1 MFLPQGSTRS
11 QCCALSSSLDNVRK
25 ETDASFLTTWAL
37 VGKLRREACMLMAMK
52 RKKVSALLWG
62 FHKTNPSKAGL
73 RAFIVSIKTSS
84 HLLPPAHLYPLI
96 VSDLSR
102 DLSETVF
109 LVLIRTETMDDW
121 DEEKLEEVVNEK
133 HGEKNKSM
141 PKTTIVSNAPLL

>member
-102 DLSETVF
+102 DLQWNCLLGSHSHRNNGWLGRRETG
-109 LVLIRTETMDDW
+109 RGCQWEAW
-121 DEEKLEEVVNEK
+121 REKQIYA
-133 HGEKNKSM
+133 KNDHCE
-141 PKTTIVSNAPLL
+141 